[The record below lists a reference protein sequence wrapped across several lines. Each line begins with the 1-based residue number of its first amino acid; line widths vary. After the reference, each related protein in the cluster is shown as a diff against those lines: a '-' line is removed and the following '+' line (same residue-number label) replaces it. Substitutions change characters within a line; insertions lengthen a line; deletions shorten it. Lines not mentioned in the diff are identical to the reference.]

1 LVRAPV
7 PCYRAHSKEL
17 RVPSSLY
24 TKILGLPFVYEHL
37 RPWLVGGIDMTP
49 SFRNLEAG
57 ADDIIL
63 DVGCGTGDALNYVEH
78 FRGYHGYDTDPIAI
92 AHARK
97 RAQKRGLT
105 VELEARAV
113 DAADIA
119 RIAPTRVILSGLLH
133 HLSDADAVSLLRIV
147 GHQPSV
153 KRIATQDVVFAPGR
167 LLNNILASL
176 DRGQFVRCVAAYRT
190 LIAEAGLRIVNEELR
205 PCKSGT
211 GRMDFLFFALER

>member
-1 LVRAPV
+1 VPV
-7 PCYRAHSKEL
+7 LWYCAHFEEL
-17 RVPSSLY
+17 RVASSLY
-24 TKILGLPFVYEHL
+24 AKIVGLPFVYEHL

-57 ADDIIL
+57 AGDVIL
-63 DVGCGTGDALNYVEH
+63 DVGCGTGDALNYIEN
-78 FRGYHGYDTDPIAI
+78 FRAYHGYDTDPIAI
-92 AHARK
+92 AYARK

-119 RIAPTRVILSGLLH
+119 RISPTRVILSGLLH
-133 HLSDADAVSLLRIV
+133 HLPDAEAVSLLRTI
-147 GHQPSV
+147 GHHPSV
-153 KRIATQDVVFAPGR
+153 ARIATQDVVFAPGR

-190 LIAEAGLRIVNEELR
+190 LVAEAGLRIVNEELR
-205 PCKSGT
+205 PCKPGS
-211 GRMDFLFFALER
+211 GRMDFLFLALERQPS